1 MCGMA
6 TPQPTSTAPV
16 RASISVIVP
25 SFNGARFIAEAL
37 DSILEQTLPI
47 EQIIVVDD
55 GSTDDTGKVVAR
67 YKNRRIQYIP
77 RPHEGI
83 ASACNAGLDAAR
95 GEFVTF
101 LHAGDRWSPA
111 FAERMHDFLA
121 ADPGIACA
129 FGNFAHLDEA
139 TGKMLGDQFRF
150 YPEIKRPVLLRD
162 APNAHGRIPK
172 EKAFGALVACSDI
185 PAYLQVMMF
194 RRSAI
199 ESLRFEPALGQGA
212 NTSFAL
218 QAFMRGMVVFT
229 DEVLAIVRQP
239 SDKDVLDLAVPKLGG
254 LQAIAS
260 HVTRERDVAPYQER
274 LIKAH
279 IDAALSLMKRGQVR
293 AGLRTYKQA
302 FQFKGSGL
310 RKFKG
315 SMRMFVALPRGLA
328 TPAPIRK
335 EP

>member
-1 MCGMA
+1 MRGMA
-6 TPQPTSTAPV
+6 TPQPTSTSQP

-25 SFNGARFIAEAL
+25 SYNAGRLLAEAL

-47 EQIIVVDD
+47 EQIIVVDE
-55 GSTDDTGKVVAR
+55 GSTHDTAKLVAR
-67 YKNRRIQYIP
+67 YTNRRIQYIQ

-95 GEFVTF
+95 GEFITF

-129 FGNFAHLDEA
+129 FGNFAHLDEVS
-139 TGKMLGDQFRF
+139 GKMLGDQFRF
-150 YPEIKRPVLLRD
+150 YPEIRRPVLLRD

-199 ESLRFEPALGQGA
+199 ENLRFEPALGQGA
-212 NTSFAL
+212 DTSFAL

-239 SDKDVLDLAVPKLGG
+239 GENDALNLAVPRLGG
-254 LQAIAS
+254 LQAIAP
-260 HVTRERDVAPYQER
+260 HVTRERDVAPYQQR
-274 LIKAH
+274 LIKAR

-293 AGLRTYKQA
+293 AGLRTFKQA
-302 FQFKGSGL
+302 FQFKGSRL

-315 SMRMFVALPRGLA
+315 SMRMFAALPRGLA
-328 TPAPIRK
+328 APAPIRK

>member
-1 MCGMA
+1 MV
-6 TPQPTSTAPV
+6 TPEPTSTRRPQ
-16 RASISVIVP
+16 ASISVIVP
-25 SFNGARFIAEAL
+25 SYNCGPRLAEAL
-37 DSILEQTLPI
+37 DSILEQTLTI
-47 EQIIVVDD
+47 EQIIVIDD
-55 GSTDDTGKVVAR
+55 GSTDDTAEVMGR
-67 YKNRRIQYIP
+67 YKNRRIQYVR
-77 RPHEGI
+77 RPHEGR

-101 LHAGDRWSPA
+101 LYAGDRWSPA

-121 ADPGIACA
+121 EDPGIACA
-129 FGNFAHLDEA
+129 FSNFVHLDDS
-139 TGKMLGDQFRF
+139 TGKMLGDQFQL
-150 YPEIKRPVLLRD
+150 YPEIKRPVLLKD

-172 EKAFGALVACSDI
+172 ERAFGALVTCSDI

-199 ESLRFEPALGQGA
+199 ENLRFEPALGQGA
-212 NTSFAL
+212 DTSFAL

-239 SDKDVLDLAVPKLGG
+239 SGPGAPDLAVPKLGG
-254 LQAIAS
+254 LKALAP
-260 HVTRERDVAPYQER
+260 HVTRDRDVAPYRER

-293 AGLRTYKQA
+293 AGLRTYKEA
-302 FQFKGSGL
+302 FNFPGSGL

-315 SMRMFVALPRGLA
+315 SLRLFAALPQGLA
-328 TPAPIRK
+328 K
-335 EP
+335 

>member
-1 MCGMA
+1 MRRMA
-6 TPQPTSTAPV
+6 TPEPTSTP
-16 RASISVIVP
+16 RPKASISVILP
-25 SFNGARFIAEAL
+25 SYNCGRLIAEAL
-37 DSILEQTLPI
+37 DSILEQTLRI

-55 GSTDDTGKVVAR
+55 GSTDDTATVVGR
-67 YKNRRIQYIP
+67 YKDRRIQYIP
-77 RPHEGI
+77 RSHEGT

-95 GEFVTF
+95 GELITF
-101 LHAGDRWSPA
+101 LYAGDRWSPT

-121 ADPGIACA
+121 EDPGIACA
-129 FGNFAHLDEA
+129 FGNFVHLDA
-139 TGKMLGDQFRF
+139 STGKMLGDQFEL

-172 EKAFGALVACSDI
+172 ERAFGALVTCSDI

-199 ESLRFEPALGQGA
+199 ENLRFEPALGSGA
-212 NTSFAL
+212 ETSFAL

-239 SDKDVLDLAVPKLGG
+239 GGRAAPDLSVPKLGG
-254 LQAIAS
+254 LKALAP
-260 HVTRERDVAPYQER
+260 HVTRERDVAPYRER

-293 AGLRTYKQA
+293 AGLHTYKEA
-302 FQFKGSGL
+302 FKFPGSGL

-315 SMRMFVALPRGLA
+315 SLRLFAALPQGLA
-328 TPAPIRK
+328 K
-335 EP
+335 

>member
-1 MCGMA
+1 MRRMA
-6 TPQPTSTAPV
+6 TPEITSTSRA

-25 SFNGARFIAEAL
+25 SYNGGPLIGEAI
-37 DSILEQTLPI
+37 DSILEQTVPVK
-47 EQIIVVDD
+47 QIIVVDD
-55 GSTDDTGKVVAR
+55 GSSDDTANVVAR
-67 YKNRRIQYIP
+67 YRNPGIQYIH

-95 GEFVTF
+95 GEFVSF
-101 LHAGDRWSPA
+101 LYPGDRWSPA

-121 ADPGIACA
+121 EDPGIACA
-129 FGNFAHLDEA
+129 FSNFVHLDPS

-172 EKAFGALVACSDI
+172 ERAFGALVTCSDI
-185 PAYLQVMMF
+185 PAYLQVMLF

-199 ESLRFEPALGQGA
+199 ENLRFEPALGQGA
-212 NTSFAL
+212 GTSFAL

-239 SDKDVLDLAVPKLGG
+239 TGKADQDLAVARLNG
-254 LQAIAS
+254 LKALAPQ
-260 HVTRERDVAPYQER
+260 VTRDRDVAPYRER

-293 AGLRTYKQA
+293 AGLRTYKEA
-302 FQFKGSGL
+302 FQFPGSGL
-310 RKFKG
+310 RKFQG
-315 SMRMFVALPRGLA
+315 SLRLFAALPQGLA
-328 TPAPIRK
+328 K
-335 EP
+335 

>member
-1 MCGMA
+1 MRRMA
-6 TPQPTSTAPV
+6 TPEPTSTP
-16 RASISVIVP
+16 RPQASISVIVP
-25 SFNGARFIAEAL
+25 SYNCGRLIAEAL
-37 DSILEQTLPI
+37 DSILEQTLSV

-55 GSTDDTGKVVAR
+55 GSTDDTANVVGR
-67 YKNRRIQYIP
+67 YENRRIQYIH
-77 RPHEGI
+77 RPHEGM
-83 ASACNAGLDAAR
+83 ASACNAGLEGAR
-95 GEFVTF
+95 GEFITF
-101 LHAGDRWSPA
+101 LYAGDRWSPT

-121 ADPGIACA
+121 EDPGIACA
-129 FGNFAHLDEA
+129 FSNFVHLDDS
-139 TGKMLGDQFRF
+139 TGKMLGDQFEL

-172 EKAFGALVACSDI
+172 ERAFGALVACSDI

-199 ESLRFEPALGQGA
+199 ENLRFEPALGQGA
-212 NTSFAL
+212 DTSFAL

-239 SDKDVLDLAVPKLGG
+239 TGKGAPDLAVPKLSG
-254 LQAIAS
+254 LKALAP
-260 HVTRERDVAPYQER
+260 HVTRDRDVAPYQER

-293 AGLRTYKQA
+293 AGLRTYKEA
-302 FQFKGSGL
+302 FNFPGSGL

-315 SMRMFVALPRGLA
+315 SLRLFAALPQGLA
-328 TPAPIRK
+328 K
-335 EP
+335 